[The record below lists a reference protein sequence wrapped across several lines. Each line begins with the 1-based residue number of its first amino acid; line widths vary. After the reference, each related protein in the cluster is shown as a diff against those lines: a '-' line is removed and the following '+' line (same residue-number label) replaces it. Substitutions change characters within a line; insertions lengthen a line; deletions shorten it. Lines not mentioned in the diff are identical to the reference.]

1 MNFKTLGSISIV
13 AGTAIGGGM
22 LALPLATAALGMIPA
37 LILLVVIWGLSA
49 YTSLLM
55 LEINLHSGVGD
66 NVHAITGKTLGKVG
80 QLIQGGSFLSLLFA
94 LTMVYLMGGSSLLET
109 RLQPIGINMSNQ
121 VAVILF
127 TVIFGGLIAIGVKWI
142 DKVSRILFTS
152 MVVLLVIVVAFLLPD
167 VNLISALNN
176 YSTDVASGTALQQ
189 LWLAAIPVVFTSFG
203 FHVCIATIVRYLE
216 GDAASLRKVLLIG
229 STIPLVCYIL
239 WLLVTLGSLG
249 GETVHSFGDG
259 NSKQALPKLVAAL
272 QGLAQSD
279 IIKQIIDLFANL
291 ALVTSFLGVTM
302 SLFDYVAELTRA
314 KDDAVGRA
322 KTWLITFIPPL
333 LCALYYPDGFF
344 KVLGFAAIP
353 LVVMIIYLPIAMAL
367 KQRAQKMGGYQVSG
381 GTLGLIAAGLLGT
394 LIVVAQ
400 LMVALA

>member
-1 MNFKTLGSISIV
+1 VNLKTLGSISIV

-22 LALPLATAALGMIPA
+22 LALPLATAALGIIPA
-37 LILLVVIWGLSA
+37 LILLIVIWAISA

-55 LEINLHSGVGD
+55 LEINLRSGVGD

-109 RLQPIGINMSNQ
+109 RLEPIGINMSNQ

-127 TVIFGGLIAIGVKWI
+127 TVFFGGLIAIGVKWI
-142 DKVSRILFTS
+142 DKISRILFTA
-152 MVVLLVIVVAFLLPD
+152 MVLLLVVVVSFLLPD
-167 VNLISALNN
+167 VSLISALNN
-176 YSTDVASGTALQQ
+176 YSTTVASGDALQQ

-203 FHVCIATIVRYLE
+203 FHVCIATIVRYLD
-216 GDAASLRKVLLIG
+216 GDAISLRKVLLIG

-249 GETVHSFGDG
+249 GEAVHSFGG
-259 NSKQALPKLVAAL
+259 SLPKLVAAL
-272 QGLAQSD
+272 QGLVESSVISQA
-279 IIKQIIDLFANL
+279 IDLFANL
-291 ALVTSFLGVTM
+291 ALITSFLGVTM

-314 KDDAVGRA
+314 RDDIAGRA
-322 KTWLITFIPPL
+322 KTWLITFVPPL

-344 KVLGFAAIP
+344 QVLGFAAIP
-353 LVVMIIYLPIAMAL
+353 LVVMIIFLPIAMAL
-367 KQRAQKMGGYQVSG
+367 KQRAQLLGGYQVSG
-381 GTLGLIAAGLLGT
+381 GTFALLLAGLAGV
-394 LIVVAQ
+394 LIVFAQ

>member
-1 MNFKTLGSISIV
+1 MNLKTLGSISIV

-22 LALPLATAALGMIPA
+22 LALPLATAALGIIPA
-37 LILLVVIWGLSA
+37 LILLVVIWAISA

-55 LEINLHSGVGD
+55 LEINLRSGVGD

-80 QLIQGGSFLSLLFA
+80 QMIQGGSFLSLLFA

-127 TVIFGGLIAIGVKWI
+127 TVFFGGLIAIGVKWI
-142 DKVSRILFTS
+142 DKISRILFS
-152 MVVLLVIVVAFLLPD
+152 AMVLLLVVVVSFLLPD
-167 VNLISALNN
+167 VSLMTALNN
-176 YSTDVASGTALQQ
+176 YSTTVASGDALQQ

-203 FHVCIATIVRYLE
+203 FHVCIATIVRYLD
-216 GDAASLRKVLLIG
+216 GDAVSLRKVLLIG

-249 GETVHSFGDG
+249 GEAVHNFGG
-259 NSKQALPKLVAAL
+259 SLPKLVAAL
-272 QGLAQSD
+272 QGLAQSS
-279 IIKQIIDLFANL
+279 IISQAIDLFANL

-314 KDDAVGRA
+314 RDDVAGRA
-322 KTWLITFIPPL
+322 KTWLITFVPPL

-344 KVLGFAAIP
+344 QVLGFAAIP
-353 LVVMIIYLPIAMAL
+353 LVVMIIFLPIAMAL
-367 KQRAQKMGGYQVSG
+367 KQRAQMLGGYQVCG
-381 GTLGLIAAGLLGT
+381 GTFALVIAGLLGA
-394 LIVVAQ
+394 LIVFAQ
-400 LMVALA
+400 LMVALG

>member
-1 MNFKTLGSISIV
+1 MKTLGSISIV

-37 LILLVVIWGLSA
+37 LILLVVIWAISA

-55 LEINLHSGVGD
+55 LEINLRCGVGD

-80 QLIQGGSFLSLLFA
+80 QVIQGGSFLSLLFA

-127 TVIFGGLIAIGVKWI
+127 TVFFGGLIAIGVKWI
-142 DKVSRILFTS
+142 DKISRILFS
-152 MVVLLVIVVAFLLPD
+152 AMVLLLVVVVSFLLPD
-167 VNLISALNN
+167 VSLMTALNN
-176 YSTDVASGTALQQ
+176 YSTTVASGDALQQ

-203 FHVCIATIVRYLE
+203 FHVCIATIVRYLD
-216 GDAASLRKVLLIG
+216 GDAVSLRKVLLIG

-249 GETVHSFGDG
+249 GEAVHSFGG
-259 NSKQALPKLVAAL
+259 SLPKLVAAL
-272 QGLAQSD
+272 QGLAQSSIISQAID
-279 IIKQIIDLFANL
+279 IFANL
-291 ALVTSFLGVTM
+291 ALITSFLGVTM

-314 KDDAVGRA
+314 KDDVAGRA
-322 KTWLITFIPPL
+322 KTWLITFVPPL

-353 LVVMIIYLPIAMAL
+353 LVVMIIFLPIAMAL
-367 KQRAQKMGGYQVSG
+367 KQRAQQLGGYQVSG
-381 GTLGLIAAGLLGT
+381 GTFALAIAGLSGA
-394 LIVVAQ
+394 LIVFAQ
-400 LMVALA
+400 LMVALG